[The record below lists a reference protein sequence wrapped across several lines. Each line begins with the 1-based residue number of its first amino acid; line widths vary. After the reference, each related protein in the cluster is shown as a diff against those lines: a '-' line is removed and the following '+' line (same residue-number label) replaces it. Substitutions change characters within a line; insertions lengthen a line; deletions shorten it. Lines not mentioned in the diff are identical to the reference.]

1 VIELCLLAFGAALLF
16 GSTAAFF
23 LYVPFLPI
31 AAVGAILLGMALTFL
46 IGVWVGGT
54 PILRRLRAEHGLRR
68 SRLRPGPEN
77 LHIVTSRAPSADT
90 GLLPSVSPVVTSRR
104 RWLHV
109 FSE

>member
-1 VIELCLLAFGAALLF
+1 MIELCLLAFGAALLF
-16 GSTAAFF
+16 GSIAAFF
-23 LYVPFLPI
+23 LYVPFLHI
-31 AAVGAILLGMALTFL
+31 AAVGAMLLGMALTFL

-68 SRLRPGPEN
+68 SRRPGPEN
-77 LHIVTSRAPSADT
+77 LHVTSRDSSADT
-90 GLLPSVSPVVTSRR
+90 GLLPSVSPVATSRR